1 MALVIG
7 MMQAPNESNDDA
19 EFVVVFESLKLLT
32 SRDLFEA
39 RGTSVTQIINPIGGN
54 IMNNISTQCSFETR

>member
-1 MALVIG
+1 
-7 MMQAPNESNDDA
+7 MMQAPNESNDHA

-39 RGTSVTQIINPIGGN
+39 RGTSVTQTINPIGGN
-54 IMNNISTQCSFETR
+54 VMNNISTQCSFKTR